1 MFFENRTL
9 RSERCTHFASS
20 QYGVLPLSFI
30 KTSKQIFIL
39 ILNNGPTHYNFSH
52 TLPFIVLHDFFSKWL
67 LRYVILIEQNFW
79 EFERY
84 EIVCEQF
91 SLNLAFEMYVTP
103 VERLKLNL

>member
-1 MFFENRTL
+1 MDKLITI
-9 RSERCTHFASS
+9 SATRC
-20 QYGVLPLSFI
+20 LLSFYTI
-30 KTSKQIFIL
+30 
-39 ILNNGPTHYNFSH
+39 
-52 TLPFIVLHDFFSKWL
+52 FFSKWL
-67 LRYVILIEQNFW
+67 LRDVILIEQNFW

>member
-1 MFFENRTL
+1 MDQLITI
-9 RSERCTHFASS
+9 SATRCR
-20 QYGVLPLSFI
+20 LSFY
-30 KTSKQIFIL
+30 TIFF
-39 ILNNGPTHYNFSH
+39 LNG
-52 TLPFIVLHDFFSKWL
+52 
-67 LRYVILIEQNFW
+67 YVILIEQNFW